1 MTAWAGWVSGLD
13 RVRIVAL
20 VLMALFAVLAVRTVA
35 VAVSGAAPVAAP
47 LSVETMRRADIVD
60 RHGAVLATS
69 LPAFDVWAE
78 PRWIADPAAAA
89 ASLRTVLP
97 SLDVEEAI
105 ARMHSSRALVRLAR
119 GLTPPQR
126 ARVHDLGLSGI
137 VLRRSQ
143 RRFYPNVETAG
154 RLIGRINA
162 EGAPI
167 SGVELG
173 LAPVLDAASAQG
185 RAVALSIDLH
195 VQHAV
200 EVELGAALR
209 RFQAKAGAGIVVDG
223 HSGEVLALASVPLH
237 NPNAPL
243 SGPPPNDLAT
253 GAVFELG
260 STLKP
265 FTVAA
270 ALDAGRVDPGERF
283 DTQAPLLAAGR
294 RITDANPADA
304 PVDLTQALAR
314 SSNVAIG
321 ALAMRLGADAQ
332 VAMFQRLRLAAPAPL
347 PVAGAQSFVLPAGRD
362 DAAVAANA
370 YGRGAL
376 FSLAALAQA
385 YTLFTRDGALV
396 RLRLTPALGDP
407 AQTSPVFS
415 AATTGSV
422 LAMLQAAG
430 SDEGTGAAASAI
442 AGFAI
447 AGKTGTS
454 EKLIEGRYDQD
465 RNLALFAAVFP
476 ARAPRYVLVVAL
488 DEPQRTPASGGRATG
503 GAVAAP
509 TAGRIAARIAPLL
522 DGGAP

>member
-1 MTAWAGWVSGLD
+1 
-13 RVRIVAL
+13 
-20 VLMALFAVLAVRTVA
+20 
-35 VAVSGAAPVAAP
+35 
-47 LSVETMRRADIVD
+47 
-60 RHGAVLATS
+60 
-69 LPAFDVWAE
+69 
-78 PRWIADPAAAA
+78 
-89 ASLRTVLP
+89 
-97 SLDVEEAI
+97 
-105 ARMHSSRALVRLAR
+105 
-119 GLTPPQR
+119 
-126 ARVHDLGLSGI
+126 
-137 VLRRSQ
+137 
-143 RRFYPNVETAG
+143 
-154 RLIGRINA
+154 
-162 EGAPI
+162 
-167 SGVELG
+167 
-173 LAPVLDAASAQG
+173 
-185 RAVALSIDLH
+185 
-195 VQHAV
+195 
-200 EVELGAALR
+200 
-209 RFQAKAGAGIVVDG
+209 
-223 HSGEVLALASVPLH
+223 
-237 NPNAPL
+237 
-243 SGPPPNDLAT
+243 
-253 GAVFELG
+253 
-260 STLKP
+260 
-265 FTVAA
+265 
-270 ALDAGRVDPGERF
+270 
-283 DTQAPLLAAGR
+283 
-294 RITDANPADA
+294 
-304 PVDLTQALAR
+304 
-314 SSNVAIG
+314 
-321 ALAMRLGADAQ
+321 
-332 VAMFQRLRLAAPAPL
+332 MFQRLRLAAPAPL